1 VISFTVKLNWFS
13 FSKVN
18 KIRNSAEFLYNYPGT
33 GSLFRMK
40 LTTLKTYKLEVF
52 FLFAL
57 VILSVFTLSGNGN
70 ADNSA
75 ASSGGT
81 FWLPSTVMQ
90 SVAALYAVFIAIFI
104 LSLQSNRDSTNSIA
118 NRIKPPLK
126 IVSYTA
132 AGTIYFNGLILIVF
146 SFGSFSEAKMKLLL
160 IFSLISMVLS
170 LLAIVYSSMNLLSN
184 VSGLK
189 TSSEK
194 LSYISDLLRGQEENP
209 VNPLKQ
215 SEKDTQFCIKALEDE
230 NPEVREIAAEALSQ
244 ARGPEVE
251 KALLGLLEDKHSR
264 VRITAARNL
273 GRIGTE
279 NASVPLIKRL
289 AVDKDPV
296 FRACAIESLGNLKD
310 KQAIEPLIK
319 SLDDKVPE
327 VRISAARSLGILGDE
342 KAEEALIA
350 KLDKSSPELQK
361 QIVLALGSSGSK
373 KPTGLSSKK
382 TAEALIRK
390 LRNKDPELRKCAAES
405 LGKLENPESVT
416 PLLKCLEDANPEVRN
431 AAAYSLGTLRAEK
444 AIDALLEMLAEEDS
458 ELRITAVYALGNISS
473 RKAVDALLETL
484 NDSNPW
490 VRRYAAEALVKIG
503 DQKATASLVKNL
515 NDPDPEVRWATAEAL
530 RILDKQNSR

>member
-1 VISFTVKLNWFS
+1 
-13 FSKVN
+13 
-18 KIRNSAEFLYNYPGT
+18 
-33 GSLFRMK
+33 MK

-57 VILSVFTLSGNGN
+57 VILSFFTLSGNGN

-104 LSLQSNRDSTNSIA
+104 LSLQSNRESTNSIA

-126 IVSYTA
+126 MVSYTA

-146 SFGSFSEAKMKLLL
+146 SFGSFSEAKMKVLLVS
-160 IFSLISMVLS
+160 SLISMVLS
-170 LLAIVYSSMNLLSN
+170 LLAIVYTSINLLSN

-194 LSYISDLLRGQEENP
+194 LVYISDLLRGQEGNP
-209 VNPLKQ
+209 VSPLKQ
-215 SEKDTQFCIKALEDE
+215 SEKDTQFCIKSLDDE
-230 NPEVREIAAEALSQ
+230 TPEVRAIAAEALGQ

-251 KALLGLLEDKHSR
+251 KALLGLLEDKNSR

-279 NASVPLIKRL
+279 NAAEPLIKRL

-310 KQAIEPLIK
+310 NRAIEPLIK

-327 VRISAARSLGILGDE
+327 VRLVAARALGILGGD
-342 KAEEALIA
+342 KAEEALIG
-350 KLDKSSPELQK
+350 KLNKSSPELQK
-361 QIVLALGSSGSK
+361 QIILALGNSGNKKAAGLNSK
-373 KPTGLSSKK
+373 KATG
-382 TAEALIRK
+382 ALIRK
-390 LRNKDPELRKCAAES
+390 LRDKDPELRKCAAES
-405 LGKLENPESVT
+405 LGKLEDPESVD
-416 PLLKCLEDANPEVRN
+416 PLFECLGDTNPEVRN

-444 AIDALLEMLAEEDS
+444 AIDALLGMLTEEDS
-458 ELRITAVYALGNISS
+458 ELRITAVYALGNIGS
-473 RKAVDALLETL
+473 RKAVDALLKTL
-484 NDSNPW
+484 DDSNPW
-490 VRRYAAEALVKIG
+490 VRRYAAEALAKIG
-503 DQKATASLVKNL
+503 DKKATAPLVKNL
-515 NDPDPEVRWATAEAL
+515 NDPDPEVQWATAEAL
-530 RILDKQNSR
+530 RLLDKQNSR

>member
-1 VISFTVKLNWFS
+1 VELNLFS

-18 KIRNSAEFLYNYPGT
+18 QVLDSAEFLYNYPGT

-57 VILSVFTLSGNGN
+57 IILSFFTLSGNEN
-70 ADNSA
+70 AGNSA
-75 ASSGGT
+75 VSSEGT

-90 SVAALYAVFIAIFI
+90 SVAALYAVFIAIFT
-104 LSLQSNRDSTNSIA
+104 LSLQSSRDNTNSIA

-146 SFGSFSEAKMKLLL
+146 SFGSFSEAKMRLML
-160 IFSLISMVLS
+160 FSSLVSMVLS
-170 LLAIVYSSMNLLSN
+170 LVAIVYSSMNLLSN

-194 LSYISDLLRGQEENP
+194 FSYISDLLGGQEGNP
-209 VNPLKQ
+209 VSSLKQ
-215 SEKDTQFCIKALEDE
+215 SEKDTQFCIKALDDE
-230 NPEVREIAAEALSQ
+230 NPEVRAIAAEALGQ

-251 KALLGLLEDKHSR
+251 KALLGLLEDKNSR
-264 VRITAARNL
+264 VRITAARTL

-279 NASVPLIKRL
+279 NAAGTLIKRL
-289 AVDKDPV
+289 AIDKDPV
-296 FRACAIESLGNLKD
+296 FRARAIESLGNLKD
-310 KQAIEPLIK
+310 KRAVEPLIK

-327 VRISAARSLGILGDE
+327 VRLAAARSLGMLGNE
-342 KAEEALIA
+342 NAEEVLIA
-350 KLDKSSPELQK
+350 KLEKSSPELQK
-361 QIVLALGSSGSK
+361 QIVLALGNLDCK
-373 KPTGLSSKK
+373 KAAGPL
-382 TAEALIRK
+382 ARK
-390 LRNKDPELRKCAAES
+390 LKDKDPELRKCVAES
-405 LGKLENPESVT
+405 LGKLEDPESVDL
-416 PLLKCLEDANPEVRN
+416 LLKCLGDTNPEVRN

-444 AIDALLEMLAEEDS
+444 AIDALLGMLAEKDS
-458 ELRITAVYALGNISS
+458 ELRITAVYALGTIGS

-484 NDSNPW
+484 EDSNPW
-490 VRRYAAEALVKIG
+490 VRRYAADALAKIG
-503 DQKATASLVKNL
+503 DQKATAPLVKNL

-530 RILDKQNSR
+530 RILDSRTPVK